1 MLVAARE
8 SFAVHSH
15 GTPTARDYV
24 QRGLIA
30 MWDAIENAGWGI
42 HDATTMTW
50 KDLVGSRD
58 MSLTSY
64 VTIGDDTIEFTSNYQ
79 SGTYA
84 NIPLANV
91 VCVEFVYR
99 AYVARVAYGV
109 SFNSSGASKYIA
121 WRQQGKHIFMGNYG
135 KNFLVDPSTA
145 RQSYHYDYSTTRLYV
160 DGQERSSTGTGGT
173 FNAKSAG
180 VNTYGGSY
188 GINGAFSAIRIYS
201 GTLTATEIAAN
212 HTIDRERF
220 NLP

>member
-1 MLVAARE
+1 MLLGARE
-8 SFAVHSH
+8 SFAVHSR

-30 MWDAIENAGWGI
+30 MWDAIENVGWGI
-42 HDATTMTW
+42 HDATTRTW

-64 VTIGDDTIEFTSNYQ
+64 VTIGDDAIRFASNNQ

-84 NIPLANV
+84 NIPLDDV

-109 SFNSSGASKYIA
+109 SFNSSGVDRYIA

-135 KNFLVDPSTA
+135 KNFLVDPTAA

-173 FNAKSAG
+173 FSATRSAG
-180 VNTYGGSY
+180 VNTYSGSY
-188 GINGAFSAIRIYS
+188 GIDGAFSAIRIYS
-201 GTLTATEIAAN
+201 STLTATEIAAN
-212 HTIDRERF
+212 NTIDKERF
-220 NLP
+220 GL

>member
-1 MLVAARE
+1 MLVTARE
-8 SFAVHSH
+8 SFAVHLR

-42 HDATTMTW
+42 HDATTRTW

-64 VTIGDDTIEFTSNYQ
+64 ITIGDDAVTFASNYQ

-84 NIPLANV
+84 NIPFNDV

-99 AYVARVAYGV
+99 ANVARVAYGV
-109 SFNSSGASKYIA
+109 SFNSSGTYKYIA

-135 KNFLVDPSTA
+135 KNFLVDPTAA

-173 FNAKSAG
+173 FSAEPAG
-180 VNTYGGSY
+180 VNTYGGAYS
-188 GINGAFSAIRIYS
+188 IDGAFSSLRVYS
-201 GTLTATEIAAN
+201 SALTAAEIAAN
-212 HTIDRERF
+212 YTIDKERF
-220 NLP
+220 GL